1 MSETPLEARR
11 AWIFQFPVPDPM
23 PNCWMSFRKP
33 EGAMPSSI
41 LSSSFKLWT
50 CPSNISLPSN
60 FRLIGPVS
68 SAPDDS
74 LSLSRI
80 MLLGLNKLLTAD
92 LAMCWM
98 DMCPGA
104 ICTNLKCLSG
114 IMTLLDKVVCIDRG
128 HARKKCKIY
137 IYSQLPSW
145 WATKKQCS
153 CWSKCCD
160 NIFSLKQG
168 HAQPEGSAPY
178 SCMGILYR
186 WLTGT
191 DCILIQPYS
200 QKVRGQLVQ
209 VWGSNGQINY
219 QLNGF

>member
-80 MLLGLNKLLTAD
+80 MLLGPNKLLTAD

-160 NIFSLKQG
+160 NIFPSSKAMHNQR
-168 HAQPEGSAPY
+168 AQHHTHVWVYCIGDWQVLTVYLY
-178 SCMGILYR
+178 SHTVRR
-186 WLTGT
+186 WEASWCRCGAQM
-191 DCILIQPYS
+191 DKSI
-200 QKVRGQLVQ
+200 
-209 VWGSNGQINY
+209 IN
-219 QLNGF
+219 